1 MKKSIFAVAMSLC
14 LLVGTNA
21 FARMQHNRG
30 PRGAV
35 SIEQRANMKT
45 ERLQQQ
51 LGLSDEQAAKVYTVQ
66 LEQMR
71 QQQALRRQMQALRQA
86 EAEQMK
92 AVLSAE
98 QFELW
103 IQSQQQRGGYGGRP
117 EMRQGAPKKEADR
130 KADKAGKS
138 GKSGNRKGNKSEK

>member
-1 MKKSIFAVAMSLC
+1 MKKSIFTVAMSLC

-30 PRGAV
+30 QRGPV

-51 LGLSDEQAAKVYTVQ
+51 LGLSDEQAVKVYAVQ

-103 IQSQQQRGGYGGRP
+103 MQSQQQRGGYGGRP
-117 EMRQGAPKKEADR
+117 EMRQGTPKKEADR

-138 GKSGNRKGNKSEK
+138 GQRKGNKSGK